1 MKFVRVVV
9 CIIAAI
15 AFAATFVST
24 GYAYGQNFGDEY
36 ATSLYPSL
44 ISMNTPGY
52 VSPLLAKEIAV
63 FTDQGIPLARAIQAI
78 EAQSEVG
85 EAELPGKLQTAMGSA
100 YAGVWF
106 EGATA
111 QLHVGVTTADAQ
123 RTAETVAAQAGL
135 TSVVTFTPVRST
147 SAQLI
152 AAQKRWDGKLNGLS
166 ARKEATTGLQPRYNA
181 VFVALSP
188 MVTSSQRAT
197 LEREAARD
205 SVNVRVATRGVEA
218 KHLEKDCNVFTGSE
232 PMSTESNAN
241 CNPSIT
247 AGVQI
252 WAEFECDPVSFRIEE
267 DIFLTKAACEK
278 LNEKGEE
285 GEWEREGVVV
295 CSAGPAALPL
305 AKRQER
311 VLLTAGHCLERGGG
325 TNVEWF
331 ASTRADAEPLIGK
344 SIAFKNG
351 GGAGEGLGDYGDI
364 KIEPGGGWQTGNAGK
379 PVLAVTARWA
389 TLEESRYPIK
399 KEKLAV
405 DGEANCHSGRTIGE
419 WCGEIFTINE
429 KYEIEGKTYEGMAQD
444 ERMIVEGGDSGGPVF
459 SVNMANEISM
469 EGTLA
474 AEFAMTC
481 EKMAMPKGE
490 YFKTQTECLRPKTYR
505 EKKEGEWER
514 NQFVYW
520 QPLNKPETGLVQGS
534 LERLGLLLVTT
545 GNETIPQ
552 FLLAEWL
559 VGGAAVTTELPT
571 QTTAELALE
580 DTKALVGKVKILC
593 SFILDGWIGSNA
605 LGWVSEVLNLTGE
618 AISSTPLSGLALE
631 CTAQAGCE
639 SGSAPKVWPVGL
651 GWETE
656 AALMEYTSNYFTLLF
671 LPHSGGGN
679 PGWEMECLVLGV
691 AASDECK
698 ASESV
703 AELTLEG
710 TTLLGK
716 FSPAFMEIAEDKLA
730 SCTQGGEETGVL
742 EGSGSIVLTGGGE
755 LTASSEGSVS

>member
-1 MKFVRVVV
+1 MKLVKAV

-36 ATSLYPSL
+36 ATSLYPPL

-78 EAQSEVG
+78 EVQSEVG
-85 EAELPGKLQTAMGSA
+85 ETELPGKLQTAMGSA

-106 EGATA
+106 ESATA

-123 RTAETVAAQAGL
+123 RTAEAVVAQAGL
-135 TSVVTFTPVRST
+135 TDAVTFTPVRST

-152 AAQKRWDGKLNGLS
+152 AAQKRWDQKLDGLF
-166 ARKEATTGLQPRYNA
+166 ANKQATTGLKPRYNA
-181 VFVALSP
+181 VSVALSP
-188 MVTSSQRAT
+188 SVPSSQRAG

-205 SVNVRVATRGVEA
+205 SVNVRVVTKGADV
-218 KHLEKDCNVFTGSE
+218 KHLEKDCNVFTGSS
-232 PMSTESNAN
+232 PFTIDSNAN
-241 CNPSIT
+241 CEPSIT

-252 WAEFECDPVSFRIEE
+252 WAKFECTKVSKKSGE
-267 DIFLTKAACEK
+267 DFFGTKEACEELK
-278 LNEKGEE
+278 EKGKE
-285 GEWEREGVVV
+285 GEWERPVVAV
-295 CSAGPAALPL
+295 CSAGPATLPIT
-305 AKRQER
+305 KRQER
-311 VLLTAGHCLERGGG
+311 VLLTAGHCLESGGG

-331 ASTRADAEPLIGK
+331 ASTRSPTEPLIGK

-351 GGAGEGLGDYGDI
+351 GAAGEKLGDYGDI
-364 KIEPGGGWQTGNAGK
+364 KIEPGGGWQTGIAGK

-389 TLEESRYPIK
+389 NLEESRYPIK

-405 DGEANCHSGRTIGE
+405 EGDANCHSGRTIGE
-419 WCGEIFTINE
+419 WCGEIFVTNE
-429 KYEIEGKTYEGMAQD
+429 KFEGEGKTYEGMAED
-444 ERMIVEGGDSGGPVF
+444 ERMISEEGDSGGPIF
-459 SVNMANEISM
+459 SINMANEISM
-469 EGTLA
+469 EGTLSGG
-474 AEFAMTC
+474 EDLTC
-481 EKMAMPKGE
+481 EKKAVPKGE
-490 YFKTQTECLRPKTYR
+490 YFRTEAECLNPKEFR

-514 NQFVYW
+514 NEFDDW
-520 QPLNKPETGLVQGS
+520 QPLNKNETGLVPGS
-534 LERLGLLLVTT
+534 LERLGLLLLTS

-559 VGGAAVTTELPT
+559 VGGVTVVTELTT

-593 SFILDGWIGSNA
+593 SFILDGWVGPNA

-631 CTAQAGCE
+631 CTAQEGCE
-639 SGSAPKVWPVGL
+639 SSSAPKVWPVNL

-656 AALMEYTSNYFTLLF
+656 TALVEYTSNFFALLF

-679 PGWEMECLVLGV
+679 PGWEIECLVLGT
-691 AASDECK
+691 ATSDECK
-698 ASESV
+698 TPESD

-716 FSPAFMEIAEDKLA
+716 FSRTFTETTEAKLA
-730 SCTQGGEETGVL
+730 SCSQGGEETGIF
-742 EGSGSIVLTGGGE
+742 EGESSIALTGGGE
-755 LTASSEGSVS
+755 LTSSSEGSVS